1 MISLTIRTTERRK
14 WDGFHELYEE
24 YVQFYHHLK
33 KGKCSTS
40 FFLYPLSQGYY
51 YINDGSASLKE
62 NLIRISS
69 KKNCSSSLISR
80 RYSRYMISNTT
91 VLWFNSIIDRR
102 VEFLW
107 NMHWLYPSSRNK
119 VSIIIS
125 SSFQWFQTTILDYL
139 IILLY
144 HFYQLIINSQKSS
157 GSMRKLLGWEKE
169 NGLMKC

>member
-1 MISLTIRTTERRK
+1 MVSMNSMKSMFSSITIWRKVNVPLLSFSILCLKGITISMTDLLLWK
-14 WDGFHELYEE
+14 
-24 YVQFYHHLK
+24 
-33 KGKCSTS
+33 
-40 FFLYPLSQGYY
+40 
-51 YINDGSASLKE
+51 